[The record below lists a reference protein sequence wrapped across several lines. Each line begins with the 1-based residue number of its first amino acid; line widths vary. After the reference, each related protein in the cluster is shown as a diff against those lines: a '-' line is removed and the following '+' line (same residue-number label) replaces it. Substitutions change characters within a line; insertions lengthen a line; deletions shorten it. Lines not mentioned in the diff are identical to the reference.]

1 MQRLSTELINAED
14 KLLEL
19 EKVVKKVSKKYL
31 FYMKHNI
38 EIVSIAKFF
47 DCH

>member
-38 EIVSIAKFF
+38 EIASIAKFF